1 MWVSFIFK
9 LLEFERSKELLHP
22 ESTQATRDNSYGGE
36 IATTA
41 EVFIYGGEIAAVA
54 EVFNYREDFV
64 ARWRSEQQLS
74 VEEQIHQVLEQGDN
88 QVRGGWVDQEGYPK
102 IKPRIT
108 QDSTSDWL
116 VFFNLS
122 RVKVDQV
129 TARD

>member
-1 MWVSFIFK
+1 
-9 LLEFERSKELLHP
+9 
-22 ESTQATRDNSYGGE
+22 
-36 IATTA
+36 
-41 EVFIYGGEIAAVA
+41 VA